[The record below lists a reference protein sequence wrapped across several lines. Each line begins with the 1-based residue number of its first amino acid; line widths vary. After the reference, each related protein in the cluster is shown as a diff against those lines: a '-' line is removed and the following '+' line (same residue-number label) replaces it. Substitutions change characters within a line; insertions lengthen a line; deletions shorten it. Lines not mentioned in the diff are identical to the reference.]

1 MSDIV
6 ANILRPP
13 NRTIA
18 TAVVRRSNLVTD
30 ILLCAIGAALVAVA
44 AQVSI
49 PLSFTPVPLTLQ
61 TAAVVLVGGALGS
74 VRGVASMALY
84 IVAGFMLP
92 VYAGGEHGI
101 DRLFG
106 PTGGYLF
113 AFLVAAA
120 VTGVLAERRYDR
132 RYVSSVGV
140 NLLGTML
147 ILIIGTIWLA
157 VDGDLPFTRALELGF
172 IPFIPGDVLK
182 VLVASAVLPL
192 AWKAVGSDARRGPG

>member
-1 MSDIV
+1 VSDIV

-13 NRTIA
+13 HRTIA
-18 TAVVRRSNLVTD
+18 TAVVRRSNLITD
-30 ILLCAIGAALVAVA
+30 VLLVAIGAALVAVA

-106 PTGGYLF
+106 ATGGYLF
-113 AFLVAAA
+113 AFILAAA

-140 NLLGTML
+140 NLLGTLL
-147 ILIIGTIWLA
+147 ILIVGTAWLA
-157 VDGDLPFTRALELGF
+157 VDLDLGASEALELGF
-172 IPFIPGDVLK
+172 IPFVPGEVLK
-182 VLVASAVLPL
+182 VLAASAVLPL
-192 AWKAVGSDARRGPG
+192 AWKAVGREASRGPS